1 MTLMKRAESWPE
13 LWNRLFETELP
24 EPTMKVE
31 EFRENGTL
39 VVRAELPGVDPDKD
53 VEITVENG
61 RLHIHGERREETKTE
76 DKENSSYHSEFRYG
90 SFDRILPL
98 PAGTG
103 EDAVT
108 ATYRDGIL
116 EVRLPVDDAVAAAKK
131 IPVAK
136 G

>member
-1 MTLMKRAESWPE
+1 MTLIKRAETWPE
-13 LWNRLFETELP
+13 LWTRLFDTEATESP
-24 EPTMKVE
+24 MKVE

-39 VVRAELPGVDPDKD
+39 VVRAELPGVDPEKD

-61 RLHIHGERREETKTE
+61 RLHIHGERRDEKKEETK
-76 DKENSSYHSEFRYG
+76 NGSYRSEFRYG

-98 PAGTG
+98 PPGAG
-103 EDAVT
+103 EDAVK

-116 EVRLPVDDAVAAAKK
+116 EVRLPVDDAAAAAKK